1 MPAQKRGCCLNCT
14 SGKKCK
20 ATKKTTKGRRKT
32 FHTPPVASCG
42 NFFVCDRDGNNCS
55 RIAKGRYVRRRR
67 GRGGPVQWTVFGNR
81 MCNYE
86 ILKPDNNPCHRI
98 YCLTYIQAG
107 GDSRIRIKKLTIQH
121 PDDYWCSPSSCNKP
135 KNFKG
140 NKCTETSNKMLR
152 WEIFAANVE
161 QRWVVQDNVTLHQP
175 FYHTWAIGNSELVLA
190 EYDTAETKRGQIN
203 GFVVE
208 SNPGE
213 YDWTDPEDRGF
224 YIYQQNQFMTE
235 TAYPTLMQNA
245 PPPGETSLSNA
256 YQIVTDE
263 DKIGIILFKPEITLG
278 HAHYCSGGTPSMN
291 VKFKLYMRPRLIC
304 VQPLLTMLL
313 ANQGAMTDLPP
324 IPTFDHVVPVKR
336 GLKKYPDN
344 PPPKPATPCVI
355 VCQNM
360 CDFIA
365 DCLDKSQ
372 FTKNNTIKIKDEYLS
387 DFVRNLFDSSDF
399 TIGREKIA
407 IDPNYVPALVCAAL
421 NNPDSN
427 LYNCLDSK
435 LPLMPFMCS
444 AFKDDTNPNARCL
457 ELTINKWMNN
467 AKGVLRESM
476 EQVASNAVGK
486 NFADT
491 NYNYVNIQ
499 WVHFFERELEKEG
512 SGVQKAFKN
521 ELVRLIKN
529 DADVQEAIRQVKLLG
544 PIRPFYLPIKEQEME
559 VDREKQKNILEVIGE
574 TTQSDTVPRP
584 ISPSEVPNGP
594 SVDPCTETRGNDDEE
609 DDIDGLL
616 TFDKIYFA
624 YNIYTD
630 MFKEPDSLESFTNY
644 IRRNAKLDRVA
655 EKMVDAYKNK
665 KKLK

>member
-1 MPAQKRGCCLNCT
+1 MTEYTL
-14 SGKKCK
+14 
-20 ATKKTTKGRRKT
+20 
-32 FHTPPVASCG
+32 
-42 NFFVCDRDGNNCS
+42 
-55 RIAKGRYVRRRR
+55 
-67 GRGGPVQWTVFGNR
+67 GPVQWTVYGNR

-98 YCLTYIQAG
+98 YCLTYIQGG

-161 QRWVVQDNVTLHQP
+161 ERWVVPDDVGLHQP
-175 FYHTWAIGNSELVLA
+175 YYHSWAIGNSELVLA
-190 EYDTAETKRGQIN
+190 EYDTTEAKRAQIER
-203 GFVVE
+203 FVVE

-213 YDWTDPEDRGF
+213 YDWTDPEDRSF
-224 YIYQQNQFMTE
+224 YIYQQNQFSME
-235 TAYPTLMQNA
+235 TAYPTNMQNA

-278 HAHYCSGGTPSMN
+278 HAFYCSGGTPAMN

-313 ANQGAMTDLPP
+313 ANQGAMNDLPP
-324 IPTFDHVVPVKR
+324 IPSFEHVVPVVR

-344 PPPKPATPCVI
+344 PPAKPATPCVV
-355 VCQNM
+355 VCQAPPPN
-360 CDFIA
+360 A
-365 DCLDKSQ
+365 QL
-372 FTKNNTIKIKDEYLS
+372 T
-387 DFVRNLFDSSDF
+387 DSS
-399 TIGREKIA
+399 
-407 IDPNYVPALVCAAL
+407 LQ
-421 NNPDSN
+421 
-427 LYNCLDSK
+427 
-435 LPLMPFMCS
+435 
-444 AFKDDTNPNARCL
+444 TNGMRA
-457 ELTINKWMNN
+457 
-467 AKGVLRESM
+467 
-476 EQVASNAVGK
+476 
-486 NFADT
+486 
-491 NYNYVNIQ
+491 
-499 WVHFFERELEKEG
+499 
-512 SGVQKAFKN
+512 
-521 ELVRLIKN
+521 
-529 DADVQEAIRQVKLLG
+529 G
-544 PIRPFYLPIKEQEME
+544 PPPCYPEKEQEME

-594 SVDPCTETRGNDDEE
+594 SVDPSSETRGNDDEE